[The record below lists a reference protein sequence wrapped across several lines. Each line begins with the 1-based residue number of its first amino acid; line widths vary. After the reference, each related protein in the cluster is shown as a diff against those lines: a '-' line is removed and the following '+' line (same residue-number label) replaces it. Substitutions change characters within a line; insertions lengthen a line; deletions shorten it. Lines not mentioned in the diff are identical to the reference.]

1 MMKVS
6 NNQANGIHIAYIGGG
21 SRGWAWGL
29 MSDFALEKSISGKI
43 YLYDIDFDAA
53 KANEIIGN
61 KLFSREE
68 YKDRWQFEAVDS
80 LEKALTG
87 ADFVVLSILPGTFD
101 EMEYDVHAPEKYG
114 IYQSVGDTIGPGGL
128 IRALR
133 TVPMYEVIGR
143 AIRDYAPAPGSSTT
157 PTP

>member
-1 MMKVS
+1 MDRVGVL
-6 NNQANGIHIAYIGGG
+6 Q
-21 SRGWAWGL
+21 R
-29 MSDFALEKSISGKI
+29 
-43 YLYDIDFDAA
+43 
-53 KANEIIGN
+53 
-61 KLFSREE
+61 E

-101 EMEYDVHAPEKYG
+101 EMEYDVHAPEKCG

-133 TVPMYEVIGR
+133 TVPMYEAVSDTHLDVR
-143 AIRDYAPAPGSSTT
+143 PPVPAGNAGV
-157 PTP
+157 